1 MAAKKKQRKQTRNQ
15 MFATVNLPVE
25 IHAEVRAFAGMIPKA
40 SIASLLVA
48 SWKCYKPSAEKQA
61 EAAR

>member
-1 MAAKKKQRKQTRNQ
+1 